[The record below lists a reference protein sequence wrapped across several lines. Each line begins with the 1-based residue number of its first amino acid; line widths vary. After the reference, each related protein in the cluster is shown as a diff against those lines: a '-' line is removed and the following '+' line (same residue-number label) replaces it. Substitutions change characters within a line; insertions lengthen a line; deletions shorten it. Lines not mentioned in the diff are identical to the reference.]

1 MKDGYCFLVFT
12 DATVT
17 GELLRELREL
27 ASVGLRRMA
36 ARTSFTPGYLSQVET
51 GLKPVTPAVLDAYR
65 AVLSDPALGLAEVD
79 MARLQATLTDPA
91 SAGTSGL
98 SDIAVILDR
107 TRHLEDTVGSALV
120 VDMVRGM
127 DVAARALAGHRAG
140 GSASAA
146 LASEV
151 ARYRGWLEHATGRGH
166 VADKVLADAT
176 GLAEEAGD
184 GSQLAHA
191 HSFRAYTARHAG
203 QLSKAVALTEAAI
216 SVSGAHPILGVY
228 DRYQRAELLAL
239 QGDRRRAAR
248 ALHQADAAAEAADGV
263 DLPAYG
269 YWYTAGFWGLERGV
283 VLGAMGRWTDAARE
297 ADAGLAAL
305 PVDHRTAPWARS
317 MMAQATR

>member
-1 MKDGYCFLVFT
+1 MFT
-12 DATVT
+12 DAPVT

-27 ASVGLRRMA
+27 ASLGLRRMA
-36 ARTSFTPGYLSQVET
+36 ARTAFTPGYLSQVET
-51 GLKPVTPAVLDAYR
+51 GQKPVTPAVLDAYR
-65 AVLSDPALGLAEVD
+65 TVLSDPSLGLADVD

-98 SDIAVILDR
+98 SDIAVILER

-140 GSASAA
+140 GGPASAA

-151 ARYRGWLEHATGRGH
+151 ARYRGWLEHATGRAH

-176 GLAEEAGD
+176 GLADDAGD

-216 SVSGAHPILGVY
+216 SVTGAHPILGVY

-239 QGDRRRAAR
+239 QGDRRRAAL
-248 ALHQADAAAEAADGV
+248 ALHQADAAAEATDGIE
-263 DLPAYG
+263 LPAYG

-283 VLGAMGRWTDAARE
+283 VLAAMGRPTDAARE

-305 PVDHRTAPWARS
+305 PVDHQAAPWARS
-317 MMAQATR
+317 MMDQATR